1 MQIYTPE
8 GEIDTKDIEFI
19 AIKKT
24 ESDCLEYAIFARVEG
39 KDYELEYTKTN
50 DFKKI
55 CSKLRAISDIIKNN
69 SSEEFVRVGNY
80 LVNSAKL
87 PDYINKEV
95 DEKSI

>member
-1 MQIYTPE
+1 MQIYTPQ

-50 DFKKI
+50 DFKKTVRNCLPI
-55 CSKLRAISDIIKNN
+55 LFFFFFFFIQYSCSLFI
-69 SSEEFVRVGNY
+69 F
-80 LVNSAKL
+80 
-87 PDYINKEV
+87 
-95 DEKSI
+95 